1 MRQNATVLSS
11 FSNCLIRR
19 LSRIWWRVNLP
30 QTHSSNDSSTPSGL
44 SANSERRR
52 RRRSRESVGG
62 SIAVQPAQRILAV
75 LTLFCCALPLAAWA
89 QGAGWVRTLVL
100 AGLLVPVLLQAAG
113 NLLGRGP
120 RAPRQL
126 NWDGQGRFSL
136 YLADGTLEPV
146 LLQPASRASARWIWL
161 VLRGS
166 NRYSLFLDRQA
177 ADPAD
182 FAALRRQ
189 LRTFPSS
196 AGL

>member
-1 MRQNATVLSS
+1 MR
-11 FSNCLIRR
+11 
-19 LSRIWWRVNLP
+19 
-30 QTHSSNDSSTPSGL
+30 
-44 SANSERRR
+44 SA
-52 RRRSRESVGG
+52 
-62 SIAVQPAQRILAV
+62 PRILAV

-126 NWDGQGRFSL
+126 SWNGQGQFSL
-136 YLADGTLEPV
+136 CLADGTLEPV
-146 LLQPASRASARWIWL
+146 LLLPSSRTSARWIWL
-161 VLRGS
+161 VLRGG

-177 ADPAD
+177 ADSAD